1 MTKSHTSRPPKRV
14 TRSVLRGF
22 RKRCPNCGRGR
33 IYRRYLKPVGQCER
47 CDEPLGHIRT
57 DDFAPWLT
65 ILVLGHI
72 LVPSV
77 FAIERLYAPPL
88 WLHAAI
94 WGPLIP
100 LIIFMVLPHT
110 KGACLGLMWALGLS
124 GDERQ

>member
-14 TRSVLRGF
+14 MRSVLRGL
-22 RKRCPNCGRGR
+22 RKRCPNCGQGR
-33 IYRRYLKPVGQCER
+33 IYRRYLKPVEQCER
-47 CDEPLGHIRT
+47 CGEPLGHIRT

-65 ILVLGHI
+65 ILVLGHV

-77 FAIERLYAPPL
+77 FAIERLYSPPL
-88 WLHAAI
+88 WVHATV
-94 WGPLIP
+94 WGPLIV
-100 LIIFMVLPHT
+100 LLVLSVLPHT